1 MVFNRSTPMESRHA
15 SHAQRGLTLVECMV
29 ALGVAAVAAAAAA
42 PDLGRLIDA
51 HRFAGIATQLAADLQ
66 LARHEAIV
74 RNRSVRFSL
83 DATAGCYVIHTGAAG
98 ACNCAAGDAPAVCSA
113 DTLAVRTVRWS
124 APDRVAL
131 ETNAASIV
139 FDPRHGTATPAATL
153 RVVGA
158 DGRAVHHV
166 VNVMGRV
173 RSCAGQGRVPGYRA
187 C

>member
-1 MVFNRSTPMESRHA
+1 MGSRPH
-15 SHAQRGLTLVECMV
+15 QRGLTLVETAV
-29 ALGVAAVAAAAAA
+29 ALSVAAVAATAAA
-42 PDLGRLIDA
+42 PSLHGLIDA
-51 HRFAGIATQLAADLQ
+51 RRFAGIATQLAADLQ

-83 DATAGCYVIHTGAAG
+83 DAAAGCYVVHTGAAG
-98 ACNCAAGDAPAVCSA
+98 ACHCAAVDAPAACSA
-113 DTLAVRTVRWS
+113 DALAIRTVHWS
-124 APDRVAL
+124 AADRVAL
-131 ETNAASIV
+131 QSNAGSIV

-153 RVVGA
+153 RVTAA

>member
-1 MVFNRSTPMESRHA
+1 MASRPL
-15 SHAQRGLTLVECMV
+15 QRGLTLVETAV
-29 ALGVAAVAAAAAA
+29 TLSVAAVAATAAA
-42 PDLGRLIDA
+42 PGLGGLIDA
-51 HRFAGIATQLAADLQ
+51 RRFAGVTTQLAADLQ

-83 DATAGCYVIHTGAAG
+83 DAPAGCYVIHTGAAG
-98 ACNCAAGDAPAVCSA
+98 ACTCAAGDAPAACTG
-113 DTLAVRTVRWS
+113 DTVAVRTVRWS
-124 APDRVAL
+124 AADRVAL
-131 ETNAASIV
+131 QSNAASIV

-153 RVVGA
+153 RVASA

>member
-1 MVFNRSTPMESRHA
+1 MGSRPF
-15 SHAQRGLTLVECMV
+15 QRGLTLVETAV
-29 ALGVAAVAAAAAA
+29 TLAVTAVAATAAA
-42 PDLGRLIDA
+42 PGLGHLIDA
-51 HRFAGIATQLAADLQ
+51 RRFAGSATQLAADLQ

-74 RNRSVRFSL
+74 RNRPMRFSL
-83 DATAGCYVIHTGAAG
+83 DATAGCYVVHSGPAG
-98 ACNCAAGDAPAVCSA
+98 ACTCSAGDAPAACTSDA
-113 DTLAVRTVRWS
+113 LAVRTVRWS
-124 APDRVAL
+124 TADRVAL
-131 ETNAASIV
+131 QSNTATIV

-153 RVVGA
+153 RVTAA